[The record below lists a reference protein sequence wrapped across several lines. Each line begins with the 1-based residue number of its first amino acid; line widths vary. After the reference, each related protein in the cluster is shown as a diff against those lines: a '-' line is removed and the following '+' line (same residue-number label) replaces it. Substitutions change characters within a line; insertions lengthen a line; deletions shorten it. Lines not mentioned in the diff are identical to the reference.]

1 MHYNYLSFLFSLGSR
16 GNGRGQFKDISAVT
30 VAPSGDIL
38 VADSRIQVFN
48 SKGDFVREIFPQGKG
63 KGRYGGLV
71 CDNHGFLLATRTE
84 KARSFIQVCHLVPHL
99 KVQYKAHCASKR
111 KMNKTLNTETQLGLV
126 ADPVIE
132 AIARPEFEDDLR
144 TGVHHGGCFGP

>member
-1 MHYNYLSFLFSLGSR
+1 M
-16 GNGRGQFKDISAVT
+16 T

-99 KVQYKAHCASKR
+99 KVQSKI
-111 KMNKTLNTETQLGLV
+111 KHIVLKEK
-126 ADPVIE
+126 
-132 AIARPEFEDDLR
+132 
-144 TGVHHGGCFGP
+144 

>member
-1 MHYNYLSFLFSLGSR
+1 MIQSGSNRFYWLSTYNFSGSFTHEDFIEPIDIALDLDDNVVVADNGVGSVLIFETSGKLLRTLGKK

-48 SKGDFVREIFPQGKG
+48 SAGDFVREIFPQGKG

-84 KARSFIQVCHLVPHL
+84 KSRSFIQV
-99 KVQYKAHCASKR
+99 
-111 KMNKTLNTETQLGLV
+111 
-126 ADPVIE
+126 
-132 AIARPEFEDDLR
+132 
-144 TGVHHGGCFGP
+144 

>member
-1 MHYNYLSFLFSLGSR
+1 MVIADNGIGSVLVFETSGKLLKTIGSR
-16 GNGRGQFKDISAVT
+16 GSGRGQFKDISAVT

-48 SKGDFVREIFPQGKG
+48 SNGDFIREIYPQGKG

-84 KARSFIQVCHLVPHL
+84 KSKSFIQV
-99 KVQYKAHCASKR
+99 R
-111 KMNKTLNTETQLGLV
+111 GLY
-126 ADPVIE
+126 
-132 AIARPEFEDDLR
+132 
-144 TGVHHGGCFGP
+144 

>member
-1 MHYNYLSFLFSLGSR
+1 M
-16 GNGRGQFKDISAVT
+16 T

-99 KVQYKAHCASKR
+99 KVQYKAHFAKR
-111 KMNKTLNTETQLGLV
+111 KINKTLNTETQLGIV

-132 AIARPEFEDDLR
+132 AMVRMEFEDSLR
-144 TGVHHGGCFGP
+144 